1 MTHLGQICKN
11 FKNHQR
17 FSGVVTIGSMK
28 NLIKTAVLFLGLI
41 STLSAKVYEY
51 TYDNQLTLLEDPSAA
66 VEHKIDLINK
76 ARHHVH
82 ILTFFWDESGVPKRM
97 AEALNAA
104 NARGVEV
111 RILTTFIPTFGTDI
125 LGKGRKLLNTKS
137 KTATFS
143 YLSLTPGSKFSLTH
157 NLHEKVFIVD
167 GEKAIIGGRNV
178 SDSSLN
184 GKDMEVEMEG
194 PVVNQV
200 QDHFKVMYDFVLK
213 SKKKDQSDNKTVFEE
228 TDENFFPIQ
237 PTFTNGVKAR
247 ILSHE
252 ALIHQAE
259 KKMNKKERLNQKD
272 DILETVLKVKF
283 SKLRAYN
290 YFLIPTDRFKTYLEQ
305 NLSDGNTIEM
315 ITNSFES
322 GQFSS
327 NAGYIYAL
335 PDTLKLVNMGLKL
348 YGWEKNQKLSY
359 VHEKVLVFDDEH
371 VFIGS
376 HNLVTGSTSVSNEL
390 SVEFYSKEIAERLI
404 TVFDQEISDRSV
416 TKIEDAALLE
426 KEIEANKK
434 KIKIFRNK
442 LIGGYL
448 REIY

>member
-1 MTHLGQICKN
+1 MKN
-11 FKNHQR
+11 F
-17 FSGVVTIGSMK
+17 
-28 NLIKTAVLFLGLI
+28 IKTTIVFLGLM

-51 TYDNQLTLLEDPSAA
+51 TDGNSLTLLEDPSAA

-82 ILTFFWDESGVPKRM
+82 ILTFFWDETGVPKRM

-111 RILTTFIPTFGTDI
+111 RILTTFMPTLTTDFT
-125 LGKGRKLLNTKS
+125 GKGRKLLNKNS

-143 YLSLTPGSKFSLTH
+143 YLALTPGRKFSITH

-184 GKDMEVEMEG
+184 GKDMEVEMVG

-213 SKKKDQSDNKTVFEE
+213 HKKIDKCPKVEAAFDECNQNLSKLKFQLEDN
-228 TDENFFPIQ
+228 NFFPSQ
-237 PTFTNGVKAR
+237 PTFSNGVKAR

-252 ALIHQAE
+252 AIIHHYNDR
-259 KKMNKKERLNQKD
+259 MNKKERLNQRD
-272 DILETVLKVKF
+272 DILETVLNIKF
-283 SKLRAYN
+283 KKLKAYN
-290 YFLIPTDRFKTYLEQ
+290 YFLLPTDRFMNYLER
-305 NLSDGNTIEM
+305 NLTEGNSIEM
-315 ITNSFES
+315 IINSIDS
-322 GQFSS
+322 GKFSS

-348 YGWEKNQKLSY
+348 FGWEKNQKMSY
-359 VHEKVLVFDDEH
+359 VHEKVLVFDEDH
-371 VFIGS
+371 VIIGS

-390 SVEFYSKEIAERLI
+390 SVEFFSKEIADRLT
-404 TVFDQEISDRSV
+404 TVFDQEISDRSI
-416 TKIEDAALLE
+416 TRLEDAELLE
-426 KEIEANKK
+426 REIKENKN
-434 KIKIFRNK
+434 KIKLFRFK
-442 LIGGYL
+442 FIGSYL
-448 REIY
+448 RELY